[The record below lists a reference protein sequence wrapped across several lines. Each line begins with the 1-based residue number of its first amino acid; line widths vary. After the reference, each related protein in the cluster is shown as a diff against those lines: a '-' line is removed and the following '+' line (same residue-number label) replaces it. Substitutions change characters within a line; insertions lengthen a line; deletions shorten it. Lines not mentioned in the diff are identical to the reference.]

1 MFINSENAKRLAIY
15 FFYDRRGIAD
25 RYVPYFLDDLKKNV
39 SEIFIVCNG
48 RLQEDS
54 RKVLERYGTVM
65 RRENKG
71 FDVWAYKSALESF
84 GWEKLQSYDE
94 VIMMNIHHMV
104 IFRII
109 YNLTGL
115 RAEGV
120 SYRAGSFRNTGIIC
134 R

>member
-54 RKVLERYGTVM
+54 RKEIG
-65 RRENKG
+65 
-71 FDVWAYKSALESF
+71 
-84 GWEKLQSYDE
+84 
-94 VIMMNIHHMV
+94 
-104 IFRII
+104 
-109 YNLTGL
+109 
-115 RAEGV
+115 RAHV
-120 SYRAGSFRNTGIIC
+120 
-134 R
+134 